1 MDEFTVSATSSDAS
15 VLVAVAGDV
24 DLATADR
31 LHTAVAPLIR
41 PQVRID
47 VRCADISFL
56 DSAGLRVL
64 LELNRQAQE
73 AGGTLTLC
81 APSEVVSRTLDL
93 AGVAELFTVM
103 P

>member
-1 MDEFTVSATSSDAS
+1 MDEFTVSATPSDSS

-31 LHTAVAPLIR
+31 LHTAVAPLIH
-41 PQVRID
+41 PAVQID
-47 VRCADISFL
+47 MRCADISFL

-64 LELNRQAQE
+64 LELNRRAQE
-73 AGGTLTLC
+73 AGATLTLRE
-81 APSEVVSRTLDL
+81 PSEIVSRTLDL